1 MFDITDKLKNYGLQQ
16 TNYNITTPLTKTYIT
31 KHMKWTGSGSG
42 IDTINKNIIQEFAN
56 VFTISL

>member
-16 TNYNITTPLTKTYIT
+16 TNYNITTPLTK
-31 KHMKWTGSGSG
+31 HMKWTGSGSG

-56 VFTISL
+56 AFTISL